1 MSEQPN
7 IFLFVIGVALII
19 GSGIFWVI
27 GGELDCSHVN
37 KKQDCESF
45 VKITNNGPIG
55 IVLGFMMFPFAL
67 WIFPS
72 KDKQQNSSEVVSE

>member
-1 MSEQPN
+1 MSDQPN
-7 IFLFVIGVALII
+7 MVLLGIGVALIV
-19 GSGIFWVI
+19 GSGIFWVV
-27 GGELDCSHVN
+27 GGAVDCSQAHQKEN
-37 KKQDCESF
+37 CESL

-72 KDKQQNSSEVVSE
+72 KGDAQ